1 MLSDRSRF
9 IARLL
14 ALLVIAC
21 LSLTS
26 ASAFARDAQ
35 PGKAAAEPFKV
46 LAFYS
51 GSWDAAHIDFQ
62 KEARERFPQ
71 FGAQNGFSYEQ
82 TNNWDR
88 LNSLT
93 AAQAQVVMFLDDSPH
108 SAAQKTGFQR
118 YMDNGGGFFGFHV
131 AAYNDASGNWPWFN
145 QTFLGTGRFA
155 TNTWLPTAVTL
166 KAENRSHPS
175 LVNTGAT
182 FRSSVSEWY
191 SWQNDLRNNANIQVL
206 ASIDPSSFPVGTS
219 QRWTSGYYPII
230 WSNKN
235 YKMIYA
241 NFGHN
246 AMNYDTNTRL
256 SSTFDSAAQN
266 QFMMDALKWLGG
278 GGGTVP
284 PVDQPVPTS
293 WYSVANKGNN
303 KCVDARTAATAN
315 GTVIQQYSCN
325 GSQAQQ
331 FQFQP
336 TSDGSTRVNNRNDAT
351 KVIDV
356 AGMSSADNAGLQLW
370 TYGGGNNQQ
379 WQAVSEGSGYFHFLS
394 RLSNKCLTVPGG
406 STADSTQLVQQ
417 TCNGG
422 ATQSFRLT
430 ASRLSGG

>member
-1 MLSDRSRF
+1 MLSDRTKP

-14 ALLVIAC
+14 ALLVLAC
-21 LSLTS
+21 LCLTS
-26 ASAFARDAQ
+26 GSAFAREAKQDRV
-35 PGKAAAEPFKV
+35 AAPFKV

-51 GSWDAAHIDFQ
+51 GTWDAAHIDFQ

-71 FGAQNGFSYEQ
+71 FGAQNGFTYEQ

-88 LNSLT
+88 LNTLT

-108 SAAQKTGFQR
+108 SAAQRTGFQR
-118 YMDNGGGFFGFHV
+118 YVENGGAFFGFHV

-145 QTFLGTGRFA
+145 NTFLATGRFA

-166 KAENRSHPS
+166 RAENRSHPS

-191 SWQNDLRNNANIQVL
+191 SWQNDLRTNPNIQVL

-230 WSNKN
+230 WTNKN

-246 AMNYDTNTRL
+246 AMNYETNTRT
-256 SSTFDSAAQN
+256 SSTFDSPAQN
-266 QFMMDALKWLGG
+266 QFLMDALKWLGG

-284 PVDQPVPTS
+284 PVDQPEPNT
-293 WYSVANKGNN
+293 WYTVANKGNN
-303 KCVDARTAATAN
+303 KCVDARAAATAN

-325 GSQAQQ
+325 ASLAQQ

-336 TSDGSTRVNNRNDAT
+336 TSDGFTRANNRNDAT

-356 AGMSSADNAGLQLW
+356 TGVSSADNAGLQLW
-370 TYGGGNNQQ
+370 TYSNGTNQQ
-379 WQAVSEGSGYFHFLS
+379 WQAVSEGSGYFHFVS
-394 RLSNKCLTVPGG
+394 RLSTKCLTVPGG
-406 STADSTQLVQQ
+406 STADSVQLVQQ
-417 TCNGG
+417 TCNNS

-430 ASRLSGG
+430 AG

>member
-1 MLSDRSRF
+1 MPTRKLSP
-9 IARLL
+9 ALLL

-26 ASAFARDAQ
+26 ASAFARDTQ
-35 PGKAAAEPFKV
+35 PDKAAAEPFKV

-71 FGAQNGFSYEQ
+71 FGAQNGFTYEQ

-108 SAAQKTGFQR
+108 SAAQRTGFQR
-118 YMDNGGGFFGFHV
+118 YMENGGGFFGFHV

-206 ASIDPSSFPVGTS
+206 ASVDPSSFPVGTS

-256 SSTFDSAAQN
+256 SSTFESAAQN
-266 QFMMDALKWLGG
+266 QFLMDALKWLGG

-284 PVDQPVPTS
+284 PVDQPVPTA
-293 WYSVANKGNN
+293 WYTVANKGNN
-303 KCVDARTAATAN
+303 KCVDARAAATAN
-315 GTVIQQYSCN
+315 GTTIQQYSCN

-336 TSDGSTRVNNRNDAT
+336 TSDGFTRVNNRNDAS

-356 AGMSSADNAGLQLW
+356 AGVSSADNAGLHLW
-370 TYGGGNNQQ
+370 TYGGGANQQ
-379 WQAVSEGSGYFHFLS
+379 WQAVPEGNGYFHFIS
-394 RLSNKCLTVPGG
+394 RHSTKCLTVPAA
-406 STADSTQLVQQ
+406 STTDSTQLVQQ

-422 ATQSFRLT
+422 TTQSFRLT
-430 ASRLSGG
+430 GG